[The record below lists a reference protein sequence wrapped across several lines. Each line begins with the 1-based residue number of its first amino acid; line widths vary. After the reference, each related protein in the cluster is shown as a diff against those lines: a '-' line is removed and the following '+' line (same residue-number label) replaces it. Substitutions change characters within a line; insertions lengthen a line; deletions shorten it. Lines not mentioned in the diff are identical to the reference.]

1 MNIKK
6 QYEEIYA
13 ILVANSNKKVSTILP
28 ELQAIMTAKQAQKNF
43 ITDDEGNVTHVY
55 CYYHKQW
62 EDVSVAEYGKKASAA
77 SGLASM
83 CKEGVSQWNK
93 QQKLIKELKDKA
105 LELVMSGEIQANEV
119 PDWLST
125 QEQQLRAIEP
135 REDGH
140 VAEI

>member
-13 ILVANSNKKVSTILP
+13 ILVANSNKKVSTVLP

-43 ITDDEGNVTHVY
+43 ITDEEGSVTHVF
-55 CYYHKQW
+55 CYYHKEW
-62 EDVSVAEYGKKASAA
+62 EDISQAEYGNKANSA

-93 QQKLIKELKDKA
+93 TQKAIKELKDTA
-105 LELVMSGEIQANEV
+105 LAKVMAGELGPQDVPFWLENQEAELRVIQ
-119 PDWLST
+119 
-125 QEQQLRAIEP
+125 P

-140 VAEI
+140 IAEI